1 MKKSFYTKPLI
12 SIVEYKNDDIITAS
26 GLMNSINTGD
36 TEQVVTP
43 INTSG
48 MLGFRTK

>member
-26 GLMNSINTGD
+26 GLRNSISGD
-36 TEQVVTP
+36 NTEQTEVP
-43 INTSG
+43 LNTAG
-48 MLGFRTK
+48 MLGFKAK